1 MKEKSKKMLLMV
13 TIISILFST
22 LATIFSG
29 KTYAKVTNYAE
40 TTRNITDWLVAYA
53 RAAAKQI
60 ILEDW
65 AKENGVDINSLKKQD
80 IVSFEKAMSP
90 YNEFSNNR
98 FDPNDSIA
106 LENWKVQ
113 LWNSVNKE
121 KNIPLNNDNPIITSF
136 KQMGLNTEN
145 LKLTAT
151 IVADG
156 KTYEFDSDKPEYTE
170 EQLTE
175 IFSGDILENNTTI
188 TFNNDNTSGTVDN
201 NTVNNIK
208 TINIGNDGTATILY
222 GDNNEITSNVIIFDD
237 SSVEE
242 KNVKTKDIKITK
254 DGKELDLF
262 SNSKVKDTIA
272 ELYYKEEIKKWVL
285 DYRKMNGMDVD
296 VANFKVVDGNNDTWV
311 LALGQDLNCYLVKDE
326 VFIIGKTDFDTT
338 LDYNAKI
345 DEKEVGGTIENGV
358 YKPNYDKNN
367 IKRDADVTAI
377 IKSTNGDNIAT
388 VNGKTLDST
397 GKANEDGWYY
407 PDVNDKTTIAKL
419 YPFSKY
425 DNSTDNG
432 MVTEKVELGNE
443 EGLKSN
449 QTVSIKWPFRIID
462 KTYDPKDITQDTKT
476 VTVTITTNLPM
487 DPDKIPNGWTIVP
500 DTDNHK
506 ITKTYT
512 RGENIN
518 EDITVYQN
526 KTGDTDNTDVT
537 INWGG
542 QKSPSVLP
550 KTGEGITVLAI
561 IVLLIGITIVFRKK
575 INNKK

>member
-1 MKEKSKKMLLMV
+1 MKEKSKKILLMV

-22 LATIFSG
+22 LATMFSG
-29 KTYAKVTNYAE
+29 KTSAKVTNYSE
-40 TTRNITDWLVAYA
+40 TITNASDWIFEYARSSSANFTDWI
-53 RAAAKQI
+53 KS
-60 ILEDW
+60 
-65 AKENGVDINSLKKQD
+65 NGFDITSIKNQD
-80 IVSFEKAMSP
+80 VLNFEKATDA
-90 YNEFSNNR
+90 YKKFSDNL
-98 FDPNDSIA
+98 FDVLDTTA
-106 LENWKVQ
+106 LLNWRSA
-113 LWNSVNKE
+113 LYESVKINGE
-121 KNIPLNNDNPIITSF
+121 NDNVYNNLISSF
-136 KQMGLNTEN
+136 KQMGINTEK

-151 IVADG
+151 IFADG
-156 KTYEFDSDKPEYTE
+156 KKYELDSNKREYTE
-170 EQLTE
+170 EQLVE
-175 IFSGDILENNTTI
+175 MFEGDIIDGKTTI
-188 TFNNDNTSGTVDN
+188 TFSNDGVTSTIDGVTVE
-201 NTVNNIK
+201 NIK
-208 TINIGNDGTATILY
+208 TITVENDTITIV
-222 GDNNEITSNVIIFDD
+222 DKNNK
-237 SSVEE
+237 SVT
-242 KNVKTKDIKITK
+242 TKKGFSLNNGSQDTENIKITK
-254 DGKELDLF
+254 DGKDIDLF
-262 SNSKVKDTIA
+262 QDSKVK
-272 ELYYKEEIKKWVL
+272 KNFFGIKFFENINKWVICYGEG
-285 DYRKMNGMDVD
+285 DGMVCDKV
-296 VANFKVVDGNNDTWV
+296 NFRVVDGDNNTWV
-311 LALGQDLNCYLVKDE
+311 LVLGQDKNCYLVNNKVFNDE
-326 VFIIGKTDFDTT
+326 FDTT

-407 PDVNDKTTIAKL
+407 PNVNDKTTIAKL

-462 KTYDPKDITQDTKT
+462 KTYDPKDITQDTEK

-487 DPDKIPNGWTIVP
+487 NPDKIPNGWTIVP

>member
-29 KTYAKVTNYAE
+29 KTYAKVTNYSE
-40 TTRNITDWLVAYA
+40 TITNASDWLVAYNTSA
-53 RAAAKQI
+53 SGNTTVK
-60 ILEDW
+60 DW
-65 AKENGVDINSLKKQD
+65 IKSNGFDITSIKNQD
-80 IVSFEKAMSP
+80 VLNFEKATKV
-90 YNEFSNNR
+90 YKEFSNNL
-98 FDPNDSIA
+98 FDVQDTVALLNWRSTLYESVKINGENGNSYNDLIS
-106 LENWKVQ
+106 
-113 LWNSVNKE
+113 
-121 KNIPLNNDNPIITSF
+121 SF
-136 KQMGLNTEN
+136 KQMGINTEN

-151 IVADG
+151 IFADG
-156 KTYEFDSDKPEYTE
+156 KTYELDSDKREYTE
-170 EQLTE
+170 EQLVE
-175 IFSGDILENNTTI
+175 MFEGDIIDGKTTI
-188 TFNNDNTSGTVDN
+188 TFSNDGVNSTIDGVTVE
-201 NTVNNIK
+201 NIK
-208 TINIGNDGTATILY
+208 TITVENDTITIV
-222 GDNNEITSNVIIFDD
+222 DKNNK
-237 SSVEE
+237 SVT
-242 KNVKTKDIKITK
+242 TKKGFFLNNGSQDTENIKITK
-254 DGKELDLF
+254 DGKNIDLIQDSKAKKEFLGIHFFENINKWAIRYELTDGMVCD
-262 SNSKVKDTIA
+262 KV
-272 ELYYKEEIKKWVL
+272 
-285 DYRKMNGMDVD
+285 
-296 VANFKVVDGNNDTWV
+296 NFRVVDGDNNTWV
-311 LALGQDLNCYLVKDE
+311 LVLGQDQNCYLVNNKVFNDE
-326 VFIIGKTDFDTT
+326 FDTT

>member
-29 KTYAKVTNYAE
+29 KTSAKVTNYSE
-40 TTRNITDWLVAYA
+40 TTRNTSVWLVKVAE
-53 RAAAKQI
+53 AAATI
-60 ILEDW
+60 INIKDW
-65 AKENGVDINSLKKQD
+65 AKKNAIDINSLKEQD
-80 IVSFEKAMSP
+80 IVSFEKAVYP
-90 YNEFSNNR
+90 YNAFCDNQ
-98 FDPNDSIA
+98 FYVPDSVT
-106 LENWKVQ
+106 LDTWRVQ
-113 LWNSVNKE
+113 LCNSVNKE
-121 KNIPLNNDNPIITSF
+121 KNTPLNNDNPIITSF

-151 IVADG
+151 VVADG

-175 IFSGDILENNTTI
+175 IFGGDILENNTTI
-188 TFNNDNTSGTVDN
+188 TFENGNKSGTVSGQE
-201 NTVNNIK
+201 VNNLK
-208 TINIGNDGTATILY
+208 TITINDKNATIVY
-222 GDNNEITSNVIIFDD
+222 GDNNEIISDAISFDV
-237 SSVEE
+237 SSEKEE
-242 KNVKTKDIKITK
+242 HLKATDIKITK
-254 DGKELDLF
+254 DGNELDLF
-262 SNSKVKDTIA
+262 SNSKIKDNIA
-272 ELYYKEEIKKWVL
+272 QLYYKEEINKWIL
-285 DYRKMNGMDVD
+285 DYKVPYGMDVD

-311 LALGQDLNCYLVKDE
+311 LVLGQDLNCYLVKDT
-326 VFIIGKTDFDTT
+326 VFKSDFDTT

-526 KTGDTDNTDVT
+526 KTGDTDNTDAT

>member
-29 KTYAKVTNYAE
+29 KTSAKVTNYSE
-40 TTRNITDWLVAYA
+40 TITNASDWLVAYA
-53 RAAAKQI
+53 ISAAGNTTVK
-60 ILEDW
+60 DW
-65 AKENGVDINSLKKQD
+65 IKSNGFDITSIKNQD
-80 IVSFEKAMSP
+80 VLNFEKATDVYKKFSDNLFDVP
-90 YNEFSNNR
+90 DTVALLNWRSALYESVKINGENGNVYNNLIS
-98 FDPNDSIA
+98 
-106 LENWKVQ
+106 
-113 LWNSVNKE
+113 
-121 KNIPLNNDNPIITSF
+121 SF
-136 KQMGLNTEN
+136 KQMGINTEN

-151 IVADG
+151 IFADG
-156 KTYEFDSDKPEYTE
+156 KTYELDSDKREYTE
-170 EQLTE
+170 EQLVE
-175 IFSGDILENNTTI
+175 MFDGDIIDGKTTI
-188 TFNNDNTSGTVDN
+188 TFSNDG
-201 NTVNNIK
+201 VNSTIDGVSVENIK
-208 TINIGNDGTATILY
+208 TITVENDTITIV
-222 GDNNEITSNVIIFDD
+222 DKNNK
-237 SSVEE
+237 SVTT
-242 KNVKTKDIKITK
+242 KNGVFLNNGSQDTENIKITK
-254 DGKELDLF
+254 DGKDIDLF
-262 SNSKVKDTIA
+262 QDSKVK
-272 ELYYKEEIKKWVL
+272 KNFFGIKFWENINKWVIC
-285 DYRKMNGMDVD
+285 YGEAGGMVCDKV
-296 VANFKVVDGNNDTWV
+296 NFRVVDGDNNTWV
-311 LALGQDLNCYLVKDE
+311 LVLGQDQNCYLVNNKVFNDE
-326 VFIIGKTDFDTT
+326 FDTT

-358 YKPNYDKNN
+358 YKPNYDKDN

-462 KTYDPKDITQDTKT
+462 KTYDPKDITQDTEK

-575 INNKK
+575 VNNKK

>member
-29 KTYAKVTNYAE
+29 KTSAKVKNYSETITNAS
-40 TTRNITDWLVAYA
+40 DWLVAYA
-53 RAAAKQI
+53 VSGSGNTTIK
-60 ILEDW
+60 DW
-65 AKENGVDINSLKKQD
+65 IKSNGFDITSIKNQD
-80 IVSFEKAMSP
+80 VLNFEKATKVYKKFSDNLFDVP
-90 YNEFSNNR
+90 DTVALLNWRSTLYESVKINGENSNEYNEL
-98 FDPNDSIA
+98 IA
-106 LENWKVQ
+106 
-113 LWNSVNKE
+113 
-121 KNIPLNNDNPIITSF
+121 SF
-136 KQMGLNTEN
+136 KQMGINTEN

-151 IVADG
+151 IFADG
-156 KTYEFDSDKPEYTE
+156 KKYELDSDKREYTE
-170 EQLTE
+170 EQLVE
-175 IFSGDILENNTTI
+175 MFEGDIIDGKTTI
-188 TFNNDNTSGTVDN
+188 TFSNDG
-201 NTVNNIK
+201 VNSTIDGVSVENIK
-208 TINIGNDGTATILY
+208 TITVENDTITIVDKNNKSVTTKNGAFLNNGNQDTE
-222 GDNNEITSNVIIFDD
+222 N
-237 SSVEE
+237 
-242 KNVKTKDIKITK
+242 IKITK
-254 DGKELDLF
+254 DGKDIDLF
-262 SNSKVKDTIA
+262 QDSKVK
-272 ELYYKEEIKKWVL
+272 KNFFGIKFFENINKWVIVYGEG
-285 DYRKMNGMDVD
+285 DSMVCDKV
-296 VANFKVVDGNNDTWV
+296 NFRVVDGDNNTWV
-311 LALGQDLNCYLVKDE
+311 LVLGQDQNCYLVNNKVFNDE
-326 VFIIGKTDFDTT
+326 FDTT

-575 INNKK
+575 MNNKK

>member
-29 KTYAKVTNYAE
+29 KTYAKVTNYSE
-40 TTRNITDWLVAYA
+40 TITNASDWLVAYNTSA
-53 RAAAKQI
+53 SGNTTVK
-60 ILEDW
+60 DW
-65 AKENGVDINSLKKQD
+65 IKSNGFDITSIKNQD
-80 IVSFEKAMSP
+80 VLNFEKATKV
-90 YNEFSNNR
+90 YKEFSNNL
-98 FDPNDSIA
+98 FNVPDTVA
-106 LENWKVQ
+106 LLNWRSALYESVKINGENGNVY
-113 LWNSVNKE
+113 
-121 KNIPLNNDNPIITSF
+121 NNLISSF
-136 KQMGLNTEN
+136 KQMGINTEN

-151 IVADG
+151 IFADG
-156 KTYEFDSDKPEYTE
+156 KTYELDSDKREYTE
-170 EQLTE
+170 EQLVE
-175 IFSGDILENNTTI
+175 MFEGDIIDGKTTI
-188 TFNNDNTSGTVDN
+188 TFSNDGVNSTIDGVTVE
-201 NTVNNIK
+201 NIK
-208 TINIGNDGTATILY
+208 TITVENDTITIV
-222 GDNNEITSNVIIFDD
+222 DKNNK
-237 SSVEE
+237 SVT
-242 KNVKTKDIKITK
+242 TKKGFSLNNGSQDTENIKITK
-254 DGKELDLF
+254 DGKNIDLIQD
-262 SNSKVKDTIA
+262 SKAKREFLGIRFY
-272 ELYYKEEIKKWVL
+272 ENINKWVIKYEL
-285 DYRKMNGMDVD
+285 TDGMVCDKV
-296 VANFKVVDGNNDTWV
+296 NFRVVDGDNNTWV
-311 LALGQDLNCYLVKDE
+311 LVLGQDQNCYLVNNKVFNDE
-326 VFIIGKTDFDTT
+326 FDTT

>member
-29 KTYAKVTNYAE
+29 KTYAKVTNYSE
-40 TTRNITDWLVAYA
+40 TTRNASVWLLKLDE
-53 RAAAKQI
+53 AAAKRI
-60 ILEDW
+60 DIKEW
-65 AKENGVDINSLKKQD
+65 AKNNAIDINSLKEQD

-90 YNEFSNNR
+90 YNAFADNK
-98 FDPNDSIA
+98 FY
-106 LENWKVQ
+106 VQ
-113 LWNSVNKE
+113 DYLNLDKWRVLLCESVNKE
-121 KNIPLNNDNPIITSF
+121 KNTPLNNDDPIITSF

-151 IVADG
+151 VVADG

-175 IFSGDILENNTTI
+175 IFGGDILENNTTI
-188 TFNNDNTSGTVDN
+188 TFENDNEFGM
-201 NTVNNIK
+201 VNNKVVNNLK

-222 GDNNEITSNVIIFDD
+222 GDNNEITSNNIAFDD
-237 SSVEE
+237 SYDED
-242 KNVKTKDIKITK
+242 KNVNTKDIKITK

-262 SNSKVKDTIA
+262 SNSEVKGIMVQ
-272 ELYYKEEIKKWVL
+272 LYYKKEIEKWVL
-285 DYRKMNGMDVD
+285 DYGRMYGMDVD

-311 LALGQDLNCYLVKDE
+311 LVLGQDLNCYLVKDT
-326 VFIIGKTDFDTT
+326 VFKSDFDTT

>member
-22 LATIFSG
+22 LATMFSG
-29 KTYAKVTNYAE
+29 KTYAKVTNYSE
-40 TTRNITDWLVAYA
+40 TTRNASVWLLKYDEAS
-53 RAAAKQI
+53 AKRI
-60 ILEDW
+60 DIKEW
-65 AKENGVDINSLKKQD
+65 AKNNAIDINSLKEQD

-90 YNEFSNNR
+90 YNAFADNQFNLQDYLNLDKWRVLLCKS
-98 FDPNDSIA
+98 A
-106 LENWKVQ
+106 
-113 LWNSVNKE
+113 NKE
-121 KNIPLNNDNPIITSF
+121 KNTPLNNDDPIITSF

-151 IVADG
+151 VVADG

-175 IFSGDILENNTTI
+175 IFGGDILENNTTI
-188 TFNNDNTSGTVDN
+188 TFENDNEFGM
-201 NTVNNIK
+201 VNNKVVNNLK

-222 GDNNEITSNVIIFDD
+222 GDNNEITSNNIAFDD
-237 SSVEE
+237 SYDED
-242 KNVKTKDIKITK
+242 KNVNTKDIKITK

-262 SNSKVKDTIA
+262 SNSEVKGIMVQ
-272 ELYYKEEIKKWVL
+272 LYYKKEIEKWVL
-285 DYRKMNGMDVD
+285 DYGRMYGMDVD

-311 LALGQDLNCYLVKDE
+311 LVLGQDLNCYLVKDT
-326 VFIIGKTDFDTT
+326 VFKSDFDTT

>member
-29 KTYAKVTNYAE
+29 KTYAKVTNYSE
-40 TTRNITDWLVAYA
+40 TTRNASVWLLKLDE
-53 RAAAKQI
+53 AAAKRI
-60 ILEDW
+60 DIKEW
-65 AKENGVDINSLKKQD
+65 AKNNAIDINSLKEQD

-90 YNEFSNNR
+90 YNAFADNK
-98 FDPNDSIA
+98 FY
-106 LENWKVQ
+106 VQ
-113 LWNSVNKE
+113 DYLNLDKWRVLLCESVNKE
-121 KNIPLNNDNPIITSF
+121 KNTPLNNDDPIITSF

-151 IVADG
+151 VVADG

-175 IFSGDILENNTTI
+175 IFGGDILENNTTI
-188 TFNNDNTSGTVDN
+188 TFENDNEFGM
-201 NTVNNIK
+201 VNNKVVNNLK

-222 GDNNEITSNVIIFDD
+222 GDNNEITSNNIAFDD
-237 SSVEE
+237 SYDED
-242 KNVKTKDIKITK
+242 KNVNTKDIKITK

-262 SNSKVKDTIA
+262 SNSEVKGIMVQ
-272 ELYYKEEIKKWVL
+272 LYYKKEIEKWVL
-285 DYRKMNGMDVD
+285 DYGRMYGMDVD

-311 LALGQDLNCYLVKDE
+311 LVLGQDLNCYLVKDT
-326 VFIIGKTDFDTT
+326 VFKSDFDTT

-487 DPDKIPNGWTIVP
+487 DPSKIPDGWTIVP

-506 ITKTYT
+506 ITKTYN
-512 RGENIN
+512 RGDNVN
-518 EDITVYQN
+518 EDVTVYQN
-526 KTGDTDNTDVT
+526 KTGDTANTDVT
-537 INWGG
+537 INWSGN
-542 QKSPSVLP
+542 KPSVLP
-550 KTGEGITVLAI
+550 QTGESIKVLAL
-561 IVLLIGITIVFRKK
+561 IVLCLGIAIVFVKK
-575 INNKK
+575 VKNNKF

>member
-29 KTYAKVTNYAE
+29 KTSAKVTNYSE
-40 TTRNITDWLVAYA
+40 TITNASDWLVAYA
-53 RAAAKQI
+53 IAAAGNTTVK
-60 ILEDW
+60 DW
-65 AKENGVDINSLKKQD
+65 IKSNGFDITSIKNQD
-80 IVSFEKAMSP
+80 VLNFEKATDVYKKFSDNLFDVP
-90 YNEFSNNR
+90 DTVALLNWRSALYESVKINGENGNVYNNLIS
-98 FDPNDSIA
+98 
-106 LENWKVQ
+106 
-113 LWNSVNKE
+113 
-121 KNIPLNNDNPIITSF
+121 SF
-136 KQMGLNTEN
+136 KQMGINTEN

-151 IVADG
+151 IFADG
-156 KTYEFDSDKPEYTE
+156 KTYELDSDKREYTE
-170 EQLTE
+170 EQLVE
-175 IFSGDILENNTTI
+175 MFEGDIIDGKTTI
-188 TFNNDNTSGTVDN
+188 TFSNDG
-201 NTVNNIK
+201 VNSTIDGVSVENIK
-208 TINIGNDGTATILY
+208 TITVENDTITIVDKNNKSVTTKNGVFLNNGNQDTE
-222 GDNNEITSNVIIFDD
+222 N
-237 SSVEE
+237 
-242 KNVKTKDIKITK
+242 IKITK
-254 DGKELDLF
+254 DGKDIDLF
-262 SNSKVKDTIA
+262 QDSKVKKNFFGIRFS
-272 ELYYKEEIKKWVL
+272 ENINKWVITYGEG
-285 DYRKMNGMDVD
+285 DGMVCDKV
-296 VANFKVVDGNNDTWV
+296 NFRVVDGDNNTWV
-311 LALGQDLNCYLVKDE
+311 LVLGQDQNCYLVNNKVFNDE
-326 VFIIGKTDFDTT
+326 FDTT

-367 IKRDADVTAI
+367 IKRYADVTAI

-462 KTYDPKDITQDTKT
+462 KTYDPKDITQDTEK